1 MELENDN
8 LDNEDKVFSDKALKD
23 FNLIDKA
30 QNDGDQ
36 KAYAELMDRYRKPLY
51 HTMLKM
57 VKNTDDAEDLTI
69 EAFAKAFRGLA
80 KFKKEYTFSTWL
92 FRIATNNCI
101 DFIRK
106 KKLETMSI
114 STSYKDDS
122 GDDVSMEI
130 KDTSLDPIEIAIK
143 TQKVDLMQ
151 MIVTKLPH
159 KYQRLV
165 ELRYFKEF
173 TYEEIAEKVDIPLG
187 TVKAQLHRAK
197 ELLYDMIKDK
207 RDVI

>member
-1 MELENDN
+1 MDVGKSN
-8 LDNEDKVFSDKALKD
+8 KQFSEKALRD
-23 FNLIDKA
+23 FKLIDLAKE
-30 QNDGDQ
+30 NGDQ
-36 KAYAELMDRYRKPLY
+36 KAYAELMERYRKPLY

-69 EAFAKAFRGLA
+69 EAFAKAFKGLS

-106 KKLETMSI
+106 KKLETLSI
-114 STSYKDDS
+114 SSSFKDDN
-122 GDDVSMEI
+122 GEEVGLDI
-130 KDTSLDPIEIAIK
+130 KDANRDPQEEAIRSQKIE
-143 TQKVDLMQ
+143 LMQ
-151 MIVTKLPH
+151 LIVNKLPP

-173 TYEEIAEKVDIPLG
+173 SYDEIAKEIEIPLG

-197 ELLYDMIKDK
+197 ELLFDMVKDK
-207 RDVI
+207 RHLI